1 MPDQAMMTCVNMAD
15 NKINDF
21 WSCENN
27 GTLAVDL
34 KLRLN
39 FTGWV
44 SD

>member
-1 MPDQAMMTCVNMAD
+1 MADQAMMTGVYTAD
-15 NKINDF
+15 NKINNF